1 MVRISSLTLIL
12 NYIRDNNIKSMKR
25 WSDRKNLDNNNKSA
39 DRKNLIV
46 NIRKLLENISGI
58 DIVEMLKSKL
68 QKFFFSEHWQV
79 LMFL

>member
-1 MVRISSLTLIL
+1 
-12 NYIRDNNIKSMKR
+12 MKR

-68 QKFFFSEHWQV
+68 QKFFFPSTGR
-79 LMFL
+79 F

>member
-68 QKFFFSEHWQV
+68 QKFFFPSTGR
-79 LMFL
+79 F